1 MAGVSLK
8 EVLGSP
14 QKIALTPSKKQLKS
28 DLKRYVKLA
37 KDFGASDAKIIR
49 ASEVVV
55 DERVRMKCLVP
66 LCHRYG
72 NSGFCPPYAPE
83 PKVVR
88 EAIKKYDYAILV
100 KHDVVPKEDFIAPG
114 TGKSFIERIG
124 KHHGKIMEIVS
135 KIETVAFNDGYYLAM
150 GFAAGSCRTALCK
163 GATCSLIQNG
173 ECRFPLI
180 ARPSMEAVG
189 IDVYKLVRKVG
200 WDIYPIGPKDISPGK
215 KIPCAISV
223 GIVFI

>member
-1 MAGVSLK
+1 LAGVSLK

-14 QKIALTPSKKQLKS
+14 RKIALTPSKKQLKS

-37 KDFGASDAKIIR
+37 KDSGASDAKIIR

-55 DERVRMKCLVP
+55 DERVRMKCFVP

-100 KHDVVPKEDFIAPG
+100 KHDVIPKEDFMAPG

-135 KIETVAFNDGYYLAM
+135 KIEIVAFNDGYYLAM
-150 GFAAGSCRTALCK
+150 GFCCWL
-163 GATCSLIQNG
+163 
-173 ECRFPLI
+173 
-180 ARPSMEAVG
+180 M
-189 IDVYKLVRKVG
+189 
-200 WDIYPIGPKDISPGK
+200 
-215 KIPCAISV
+215 
-223 GIVFI
+223 